1 MLLLS
6 AVAVYAVSIA
16 GVKSGKLKRDI
27 SWEHPI
33 FVALFTHELND
44 MGMDVQ
50 GPGSAY
56 NDDKKNDVNK
66 HNNMNND
73 ADRNQPYVT
82 EQDSSHS
89 QTKDVSQIETYP
101 KDTVPESSG
110 YDIAGDVKTSEDAKK
125 ESQPDTDEPSESE
138 TVARQA
144 TTRVSGT

>member
-16 GVKSGKLKRDI
+16 GVKSGKLKRDV

-56 NDDKKNDVNK
+56 NDDKK
-66 HNNMNND
+66 MM
-73 ADRNQPYVT
+73 
-82 EQDSSHS
+82 
-89 QTKDVSQIETYP
+89 
-101 KDTVPESSG
+101 
-110 YDIAGDVKTSEDAKK
+110 
-125 ESQPDTDEPSESE
+125 
-138 TVARQA
+138 
-144 TTRVSGT
+144 